1 MFTSTFDLLLEK
13 LIGHSDQFIAFF
25 SSHSD
30 RTFNVAGELFT
41 ILRSDKIYV
50 LFISI
55 EGVNILAI
63 FYYSGECTLV
73 CTRLKST
80 SDVLVFHKGGIVIEG
95 VLQGDFFYSSVTL

>member
-1 MFTSTFDLLLEK
+1 MFTFTFDLLLEK
-13 LIGHSDQFIAFF
+13 LISHSDQFITFF

-50 LFISI
+50 VFISI

-63 FYYSGECTLV
+63 FYYGGECILV
-73 CTRLKST
+73 CARLKST
-80 SDVLVFHKGGIVIEG
+80 SDILVFHK
-95 VLQGDFFYSSVTL
+95 